1 MNKKDADNELDRVIN
16 KYFEDSNYL
25 FDYFSDT
32 GYAIGIS
39 LMEYKIEDAIL
50 SKIGIHNV
58 DVDVSLDID
67 DSVYS
72 YEAKNKNLTLSQRF
86 ALIKM
91 SKSSLTITCK
101 WRNFIIS
108 HKFYKTYSLPAL
120 PNKSEYSLSIDNVCN
135 MSSDL

>member
-1 MNKKDADNELDRVIN
+1 MNKKDVDNQLDRVIN

-50 SKIGIHNV
+50 SKINIYNV
-58 DVDVSLDID
+58 DVGASLDID
-67 DSVYS
+67 DSVYN
-72 YEAKNKNLTLSQRF
+72 YESKNKNLTLSQRF

-91 SKSSLTITCK
+91 SKSSLTIMCK
-101 WRNFIIS
+101 WRNLIIS
-108 HKFYKTYSLPAL
+108 HKFCKIYNLPAL
-120 PNKSEYSLSIDNVCN
+120 PNKSEYSLDIDKVGN
-135 MSSDL
+135 MSSEL